1 VTDLPLDRVVVTGAF
16 DRPEPVEALFRRLL
30 AEGKVVHLCGDID
43 YQGKP
48 RGAPELRRA
57 EDGLLIPRKAMV
69 EYEVDG
75 ETFLFSFDKL
85 SRGETALKVQGPATH
100 LALMESYVEGTT
112 GGARASVFRRGLPGP
127 VLARVYAALGSPHPD
142 GGRLK
147 LDEAGRFIPEK
158 LKAEVMVE
166 GRAVTA
172 EFAVHNNQH
181 DLILHCEPQHL
192 PQVAASLQKLVRQ
205 AKARRPGQVQSLRW
219 EVDVSGYT
227 WSRVGGLAEVAQ
239 QLRDWIELP
248 LKNPEAFDR
257 LGLRPPKGVLLCGP
271 PGTGKTTLAKI
282 LACESQAAFFSISP
296 GDIASSW
303 YGQTE
308 KNVRRIFARARQH
321 GRAILFVDEIDGF
334 FRSREADLN
343 EPTRRALAQIMTEMD
358 GLVDTR
364 GVVVV
369 GATNRAE
376 DLDSALRRPGRFDHH
391 VQLGLPGE
399 AARREILAI
408 HLQGKPFAGELTAL
422 AARSEGM
429 SGADLELWC
438 NTATYRAWKREA
450 AARGVAPET
459 MGAEEVAAVR
469 VKMPTSTD
477 LPRPRQL

>member
-1 VTDLPLDRVVVTGAF
+1 MTDLPLDRVVVSGAF

-30 AEGKVVHLCGDID
+30 AEGKVVHVCGDID

-69 EYEVDG
+69 EYEKDG
-75 ETFLFSFDKL
+75 QTFLLSFDKL
-85 SRGETALKVQGPATH
+85 SRGETALKVQGPASH
-100 LALMESYVEGTT
+100 IALLESYVEGTT
-112 GGARASVFRRGLPGP
+112 GGARASVFMRGLPGP
-127 VLARVYAALGSPHPD
+127 VLARLYAALGSPHPD
-142 GGRLK
+142 GSRLR
-147 LDEAGRFIPEK
+147 LDEQGRTIPEK
-158 LKAEVMVE
+158 LKAEVTVE

-172 EFAVHNNQH
+172 EFAVHNNQS
-181 DLILHCEPQHL
+181 DFILHCEPGQL
-192 PQVAASLQKLVRQ
+192 PQVASSLRSLVRE
-205 AKARRPGQVQSLRW
+205 ARARRQGQVQSLRW
-219 EVDVSGYT
+219 EVNVGGYT
-227 WSRVGGLAEVAQ
+227 WARIGGLEEVAQ

-248 LKNPEAFDR
+248 LKNPEAFAR

-271 PGTGKTTLAKI
+271 PGTGKTTLARI
-282 LACESQAAFFSISP
+282 LACESQAAFFSIAP

-358 GLVDTR
+358 GLVDHQ
-364 GVVVV
+364 GLVVI

-408 HLQGKPFAGELTAL
+408 HLQGKPFAGDL
-422 AARSEGM
+422 AQLARRSEGM

-450 AARGVAPET
+450 AARGKAPEEL
-459 MGAEEVAAVR
+459 GGEELAAVR
-469 VKMPTSTD
+469 VTD
-477 LPRPRQL
+477 ADFT